1 MRRRRWSPSK
11 RHDNWNLAVME
22 AYKKTTLKLNAPLKE
37 TEKRAVHLFANIL
50 REDGN
55 KVEYDEGKINISLNE
70 LDYHR
75 IKNDAIPIGK
85 KYDTDILSAIL
96 DKIDSIKSYGIKA
109 ISVFM
114 WDTTKNGK
122 SKTENKRSK
131 KEDNIITP
139 PTMIFR
145 PLIPSYRKGGLIK

>member
-1 MRRRRWSPSK
+1 
-11 RHDNWNLAVME
+11 ME

-96 DKIDSIKSYGIKA
+96 DKIG
-109 ISVFM
+109 F
-114 WDTTKNGK
+114 
-122 SKTENKRSK
+122 NKKLRHK
-131 KEDNIITP
+131 
-139 PTMIFR
+139 R
-145 PLIPSYRKGGLIK
+145 R